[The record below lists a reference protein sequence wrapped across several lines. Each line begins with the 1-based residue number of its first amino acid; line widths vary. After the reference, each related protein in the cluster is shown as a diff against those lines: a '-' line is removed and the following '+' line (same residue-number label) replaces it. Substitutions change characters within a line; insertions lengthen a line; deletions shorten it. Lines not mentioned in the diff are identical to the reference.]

1 MSNEITEQEAQDL
14 LRQYSEGKA
23 NVHSFF
29 TNVIKANDTTK
40 TGNLNQ
46 DELGMSKL
54 PVRTYKEL
62 ALFSKEIANEEEWSD
77 YFNKMA
83 EIQTATSLSKDA
95 ILIKLS
101 VTNKKELA
109 DMTPERKKNKGWFS
123 KKEETPT
130 Q

>member
-1 MSNEITEQEAQDL
+1 MTDITEQEAQDL

-62 ALFSKEIANEEEWSD
+62 ALFSKEIANEDGWAD
-77 YFNKMA
+77 YFNKMS

-109 DMTPERKKNKGWFS
+109 DMTPEKKKNKGWFS
-123 KKEETPT
+123 RKEETPT

>member
-1 MSNEITEQEAQDL
+1 MTDITEQEAQDL

-62 ALFSKEIANEEEWSD
+62 ALFSKEIANEDGWAD
-77 YFNKMA
+77 YFNKMS
-83 EIQTATSLSKDA
+83 EIQTAKSLSKDA

-109 DMTPERKKNKGWFS
+109 DMTPEKKKNKGWFS
-123 KKEETPT
+123 RKEETPT